1 MKFCPRRFDVGTWRQ
16 GGRVGREKE
25 KKREGG
31 WQKGWGRKGE
41 REIEAMG
48 VGENGRR

>member
-25 KKREGG
+25 KKRVGEG
-31 WQKGWGRKGE
+31 QKGLGRKGE
-41 REIEAMG
+41 RETEAMG
-48 VGENGRR
+48 AGENGRR